1 MPPNAADTY
10 VILKPQEEWPDPS
23 LTKAELI
30 ERMEPELQKLAGTSF
45 SFSQPIQMRFNELI
59 AGVREDIAVKI
70 FGDEFEPMLK
80 SANEVAGVLRG
91 IHGAQDVR
99 VEQVTGLPFVEI
111 GIDKKE
117 ISRRGL
123 SIAAVQDVIGTA
135 IGGREA
141 GLVFEGDRR
150 FQIVVRLSG
159 CAARQCRRDPRP
171 SGAAAGRGR
180 GAVAHDDSLARR
192 GVADVH
198 GGAQPGQPRKR
209 KAPRRG
215 DGERARPGHRLGGAR
230 SPGEDFARQ

>member
-1 MPPNAADTY
+1 MFSRVGTPDIAADPMPPNAADTY

-23 LTKAELI
+23 MTKAELI
-30 ERMEPELQKLAGTSF
+30 ERMEPELQKLVGTSF

-80 SANEVAGVLRG
+80 SANDVAGVLRG

-123 SIAAVQDVIGTA
+123 EHCRRSGRDRYRDRRA
-135 IGGREA
+135 GGRA
-141 GLVFEGDRR
+141 GVRRRPPFPDRGPA
-150 FQIVVRLSG
+150 SG
-159 CAARQCRRDPRP
+159 CAARQCRRDPR
-171 SGAAAGRGR
+171 AFRCRCRARAGR
-180 GAVAHDDSLARR
+180 RR
-192 GVADVH
+192 A
-198 GGAQPGQPRKR
+198 
-209 KAPRRG
+209 
-215 DGERARPGHRLGGAR
+215 
-230 SPGEDFARQ
+230 